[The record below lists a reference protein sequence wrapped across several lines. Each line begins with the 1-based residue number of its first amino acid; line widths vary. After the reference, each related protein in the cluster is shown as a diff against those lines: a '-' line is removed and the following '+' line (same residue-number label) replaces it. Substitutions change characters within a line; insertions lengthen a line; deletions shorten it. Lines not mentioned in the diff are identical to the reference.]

1 MWPHRI
7 TASPSDSQSE
17 GRGSTPRGATR
28 LYRKCVRGRP
38 KWSPIFFVKRRHR
51 RTSLADGCP
60 KNRKNF
66 RIHFSQTRLS
76 SHVYENI
83 KEKPGHQAGLNFKL
97 YLLSQN
103 FCPRRDRPGG
113 LEEFFDCWCG
123 ELSDRFQGSFLMLST
138 FRSNAFGRR
147 HLQHVPP
154 TRRRLVSTS

>member
-17 GRGSTPRGATR
+17 GRGSIPRGATR
-28 LYRKCVRGRP
+28 LYRRCVRGRP
-38 KWSPIFFVKRRHR
+38 RGPLFFAEHRHR
-51 RTSLADGCP
+51 RTKLVGGCAES
-60 KNRKNF
+60 RKNF
-66 RIHFSQTRLS
+66 RVHFSQIQLAS
-76 SHVYENI
+76 DIYENI
-83 KEKPGHQAGLNFKL
+83 KEKPGHSAGFNFKL

-103 FCPRRDRPGG
+103 FCPRRDRPSG
-113 LEEFFDCWCG
+113 LEEFFNCWCG
-123 ELSDRFQGSFLMLST
+123 ELSDRFQSSFLMLST